1 MANIIKNSYRHNVV
15 NLLESCNGNVGV
27 ELGVAKGIFSLRMM
41 ESGYF
46 SYFFG
51 IDAYAD
57 LHDVNEYKEVVN
69 KIGLFSNYKLLRM
82 TFDEA
87 YDLFDDE
94 SLDFIYVD
102 GCAHTGENGGKTIF
116 DWSRKVKI
124 GGVIS
129 GDDYHD
135 DWPLV
140 VEAVDEFVLLS
151 GFNLNLTANVEDDPY
166 CNYPSWAVIKDTDT
180 CDMRPSEQLLKKG
193 HRAKR
198 PRKKLLSL
206 VVGYLHKD
214 IVNWLKKYKN
224 R

>member
-94 SLDFIYVD
+94 SLEVLKFCRELTIDLSKNDDFVLNKQVDFSYDFLSWRKNKYQSLKGGADKVYRLKFYIDNKQKELIERKKNQFKSDNFNLTLRKMTEYSNPKSFIYQV
-102 GCAHTGENGGKTIF
+102 
-116 DWSRKVKI
+116 S
-124 GGVIS
+124 
-129 GDDYHD
+129 
-135 DWPLV
+135 
-140 VEAVDEFVLLS
+140 
-151 GFNLNLTANVEDDPY
+151 
-166 CNYPSWAVIKDTDT
+166 
-180 CDMRPSEQLLKKG
+180 
-193 HRAKR
+193 
-198 PRKKLLSL
+198 
-206 VVGYLHKD
+206 
-214 IVNWLKKYKN
+214 
-224 R
+224 